1 MRERLTKSEMAIMEI
16 LWEEGKG
23 LTATEIVNIAGEKK
37 TWKDS
42 SIHLLINKLLDKG
55 VIEVVGFRKTMKNYA
70 RTFFPVDSKQKYIV
84 NQITDGMSE
93 EERKKLY
100 EYPIYDRLIN
110 ELELE
115 KDTTE
120 GRDINSSIRSKN
132 KINRGIES
140 QVIKNISIDNK
151 IKEYKQWKELIDN
164 VLQEFR
170 KCDKTKLKVIEYKFF
185 GNIPEDIIADELYV
199 SKTTV
204 RTYINDIYFEIGILA
219 SLNNLISSNI
229 LKL

>member
-1 MRERLTKSEMAIMEI
+1 MVTK
-16 LWEEGKG
+16 K
-23 LTATEIVNIAGEKK
+23 VKK
-37 TWKDS
+37 
-42 SIHLLINKLLDKG
+42 II
-55 VIEVVGFRKTMKNYA
+55 
-70 RTFFPVDSKQKYIV
+70 
-84 NQITDGMSE
+84 
-93 EERKKLY
+93 RKKLY

-140 QVIKNISIDNK
+140 QV

-219 SLNNLISSNI
+219 SFNNLINKSIMTS
-229 LKL
+229 

>member
-1 MRERLTKSEMAIMEI
+1 M
-16 LWEEGKG
+16 
-23 LTATEIVNIAGEKK
+23 NI
-37 TWKDS
+37 
-42 SIHLLINKLLDKG
+42 
-55 VIEVVGFRKTMKNYA
+55 
-70 RTFFPVDSKQKYIV
+70 Q
-84 NQITDGMSE
+84 
-93 EERKKLY
+93 
-100 EYPIYDRLIN
+100 YPIYDILIN

-115 KDTTE
+115 KNTTE
-120 GRDINSSIRSKN
+120 GIDINSSIRSKN

-140 QVIKNISIDNK
+140 QVIKKISLDNK

-185 GNIPEDIIADELYV
+185 CNIPEDIIADELYV

-219 SLNNLISSNI
+219 SLNNLINKNI
-229 LKL
+229 MTS

>member
-1 MRERLTKSEMAIMEI
+1 MVTK
-16 LWEEGKG
+16 K
-23 LTATEIVNIAGEKK
+23 VKK
-37 TWKDS
+37 
-42 SIHLLINKLLDKG
+42 II
-55 VIEVVGFRKTMKNYA
+55 
-70 RTFFPVDSKQKYIV
+70 
-84 NQITDGMSE
+84 
-93 EERKKLY
+93 RKKLY

-115 KDTTE
+115 KDTE

-185 GNIPEDIIADELYV
+185 GNIPEDIIADELYI

-204 RTYINDIYFEIGILA
+204 RTYINDIYFEIGLLA
-219 SLNNLISSNI
+219 SLEGLIQKSNM
-229 LKL
+229 LKM